1 MREFWKKAGLIGLGV
16 AAGIMLSLNFSAVAN
31 REAPLGLP
39 LDDLRVLSDVF
50 GKIKT
55 DYVETV
61 PDKKLIREAINGMVA
76 GLDPHSQFL
85 DEEAFKD
92 LQTNTVGRY
101 GGLGIEVNM
110 EDGLIK
116 VITPMEDQ
124 PAARAGILSGDKIY
138 RVDDMEVRGLSLTK
152 AIEKMKG
159 PPGSKVVLRV
169 LRQGQSDPLTFTV
182 TREIINVQSVKA
194 KMVEPGYGWIHVRQF
209 QERTGEDLVKAL
221 KNLYK
226 DGDLKGLVLDLRDDP
241 GGLLHNAVAVAA
253 AFLPQDVLVVYTDG
267 RIPEAKMR
275 LTSNREHYLRGRSGG
290 DYLKDVPAAAKTVP
304 MTVLINSGSASASE
318 IVAGALQDHK
328 RAKLIGT
335 QTFGKGSVQS
345 VLPLGQNIALKL
357 TTARYYTPNGRSIQA
372 KGIEPDFAV
381 EQTSFDGRKGLVR
394 VREADLNGHLE
405 NEKLLDASKDGSK
418 SALDAVEDGVLK
430 QPPPVEKGSKDDY
443 QLAQALNHL
452 KGQPIIPATKE
463 PPKQLT
469 ARGDKTPH

>member
-1 MREFWKKAGLIGLGV
+1 MREFWKKVGLISLGI
-16 AAGIMLSLNFSAVAN
+16 AAGVMLSLNFSAVAN

-55 DYVETV
+55 DYVENVT
-61 PDKKLIREAINGMVA
+61 DKKLIREAINGMVS

-92 LQTNTVGRY
+92 LQTSTVGRY
-101 GGLGIEVNM
+101 GGLGIEVNL
-110 EDGLIK
+110 EDGFVK
-116 VITPMEDQ
+116 VITPMDEQ
-124 PAARAGILSGDKIY
+124 PAARAGILSGDLIY
-138 RVDDMEVRGLSLTK
+138 KVDDTLIRGLPLQK

-159 PPGSKVVLRV
+159 PAGTKAILGVYRKGESQPM
-169 LRQGQSDPLTFTV
+169 TFTV

-194 KMVEPGYGWIHVRQF
+194 KLIEPGYGWIHVRQF

-221 KNLYK
+221 KTLYK

-241 GGLLHNAVAVAA
+241 GGLLHNAVAVSA
-253 AFLPQDVLVVYTDG
+253 AFLPADVLVVYTDG
-267 RIPEAKMR
+267 RIPESKMR
-275 LTSNREHYLRGRSGG
+275 LTASREHYMRGRGG
-290 DYLKDVPAAAKTVP
+290 SDYLKDVPAGAKTVP
-304 MTVLINSGSASASE
+304 LTVLINTGSASASE

-328 RAKLIGT
+328 RATLIGT

-345 VLPLGQNIALKL
+345 VLQLGQNIALKL

-381 EQTSFDGRKGLVR
+381 EQVSFDGRGTIVR

-405 NEKLLDASKDGSK
+405 NER
-418 SALDAVEDGVLK
+418 ALDKGASAKAAAIENEDGATRQK
-430 QPPPVEKGSKDDY
+430 PPVEKGSKDDY
-443 QLAQALNHL
+443 QLAQAMNYL
-452 KGQPIIPATKE
+452 KGQPIVPSTKDS
-463 PPKQLT
+463 KQQLT
-469 ARGDKTPH
+469 AHQSKPTP

>member
-1 MREFWKKAGLIGLGV
+1 MREFWKKAGLIGLGI

-55 DYVETV
+55 DYVENV
-61 PDKKLIREAINGMVA
+61 SDKKLIREAINGMVA

-92 LQTNTVGRY
+92 LQTSTVGRY
-101 GGLGIEVNM
+101 GGLGIEVNL
-110 EDGLIK
+110 EDGYVK
-116 VITPMEDQ
+116 VITPMDDQ
-124 PAARAGILSGDKIY
+124 PAARAGIQSGDLIY
-138 RVDDMEVRGLSLTK
+138 KVDDTLIRGLPLAK

-159 PPGSKVVLRV
+159 PAGTKAILGVYRKGEA
-169 LRQGQSDPLTFTV
+169 QPLTFTV
-182 TREIINVQSVKA
+182 TREIINVQSVKY

-221 KNLYK
+221 KALYK

-241 GGLLHNAVAVAA
+241 GGLLHNAVAVSA

-267 RIPEAKMR
+267 RIPESKMR
-275 LTSNREHYLRGRSGG
+275 LTANREHYLRGRGG
-290 DYLKDVPAAAKTVP
+290 SDYLKDVPAGAKTVP
-304 MTVLINSGSASASE
+304 LTVLINSGSASASE

-328 RAKLIGT
+328 RATLIGQ

-345 VLPLGQNIALKL
+345 VLQLGQNIALKL

-372 KGIEPDFAV
+372 KGIEPDFTV
-381 EQTSFDGRKGLVR
+381 DQTSFDGRRGAIR

-405 NEKLLDASKDGSK
+405 NEKPARDPSSVKTGGPEP
-418 SALDAVEDGVLK
+418 EDGMTRG
-430 QPPPVEKGSKDDY
+430 QPPVEKGSKDDY
-443 QLAQALNHL
+443 QLAQAMNYL
-452 KGQPIIPATKE
+452 KGLPIVPSTKDN
-463 PPKQLT
+463 KQQLT
-469 ARGDKTPH
+469 TAQHKTTP